1 MISSLDKNSILTV
14 ILPLNYKVIFLHSAS
29 NHCWDWK
36 INYEYNCHFFGGNIS
51 FPSGC
56 FEGLLFVFGF
66 LHFHYDEPSETY
78 LFVSFWTQWLCV
90 LWTEKPGGLQPMGL
104 RRIRH
109 DWVTNTNTYVEAGS
123 PTSPWAQNILNSQ
136 YFKFSVFYE
145 AIKIKAH
152 PPTPILAMPS
162 RTGCFQYSVSISEFS
177 LHLNLS
183 SLRAVLT
190 VASNQLQIFFFL
202 TIFYGSFGQS
212 VLFIMPQEISFFL
225 SPYGIQFFNLFW

>member
-1 MISSLDKNSILTV
+1 MISSLDKNSRLTV
-14 ILPLNYKVIFLHSAS
+14 IFPLNYKVIFLHSVS

-36 INYEYNCHFFGGNIS
+36 INYNCHFFGGNIS

-90 LWTEKPGGLQPMGL
+90 LWTEEPGGLQSMGL

-109 DWVTNTNTYVEAGS
+109 NWATNTNTCVGAGS

-136 YFKFSVFYE
+136 YLKFSVFYE
-145 AIKIKAH
+145 AVKIKAH
-152 PPTPILAMPS
+152 PPTPVLAMPS
-162 RTGCFQYSVSISEFS
+162 RRGLFSVFCF
-177 LHLNLS
+177 HLW
-183 SLRAVLT
+183 VLT
-190 VASNQLQIFFFL
+190 SFKSELSQSSSYCCQQSIANFFFNYFL
-202 TIFYGSFGQS
+202 WK
-212 VLFIMPQEISFFL
+212 FL
-225 SPYGIQFFNLFW
+225 SEYLVHYATRNKFLPFTLWNSIF